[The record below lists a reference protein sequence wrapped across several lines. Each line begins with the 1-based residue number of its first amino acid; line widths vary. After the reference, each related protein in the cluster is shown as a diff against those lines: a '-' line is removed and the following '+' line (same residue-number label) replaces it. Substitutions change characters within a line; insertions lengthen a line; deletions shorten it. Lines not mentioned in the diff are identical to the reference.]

1 MQQTPPGMVRNAKR
15 GIPMT
20 LPMEQGG
27 TWSTA
32 EIETEICVIL
42 AEVLEKP
49 VGQIRPDTLL
59 DEGLGVDSL
68 ALIETQVGIEE
79 RFGVVMP
86 DIDEESVTHF
96 RTVRDLVQPVM
107 DQVGS
112 SLEHA

>member
-1 MQQTPPGMVRNAKR
+1 
-15 GIPMT
+15 MT
-20 LPMEQGG
+20 MPMEQVG
-27 TWSTA
+27 TWSAA
-32 EIETEICVIL
+32 EIEAEICAIL
-42 AEVLEKP
+42 VQVLEKP
-49 VGQIRPDTLL
+49 VGKIRPDTLL

-86 DIDEESVTHF
+86 DIDEESVTQF
-96 RTVRDLVQPVM
+96 RTVRDLVQPVL